1 MIIIHFLGFKTRKMA
16 KNQWKKSSNYQCL
29 VENYNKTKN
38 MFSRNHPLVSRK
50 IESNESTKMQNAIRS
65 FSSQLTHVDNSGRAS
80 MVNVG
85 GKAESERTAIAMAK
99 VVVGK
104 EVAELIA
111 DNNIKKGDVLVAAEL
126 AGVLGA
132 KHTWALVPLCHT
144 IILSH
149 VEVRAQLVGDVV
161 ELVGSAKCVGRTG
174 VEMEALTAV
183 TIAALTV
190 YDMCKSVSHN
200 IVITDVKLLS
210 KTGGS
215 KGNYLAT

>member
-1 MIIIHFLGFKTRKMA
+1 MT
-16 KNQWKKSSNYQCL
+16 KNQRAKSSSYQCL
-29 VENYNKTKN
+29 VENYPKN
-38 MFSRNHPLVSRK
+38 MFSRNHSLLSRK
-50 IESNESTKMQNAIRS
+50 MCNQSIKMQNAIRS

-85 GKAESERTAIAMAK
+85 GKAESERTAIAKAT

-111 DNNIKKGDVLVAAEL
+111 DNNIKKGDVLMAAEL

-132 KHTWALVPLCHT
+132 KHTWALIPLCHT
-144 IILSH
+144 IVLSH
-149 VEVRAQLVGDVV
+149 VEVRARLVGDVV
-161 ELVGSAKCVGRTG
+161 ELVGSATCVGRTG

-215 KGNYLAT
+215 KGNYQVT

>member
-1 MIIIHFLGFKTRKMA
+1 MT
-16 KNQWKKSSNYQCL
+16 KNQRAKSSSYRCL
-29 VENYNKTKN
+29 VENYPKN
-38 MFSRNHPLVSRK
+38 INTFSRNHSLLSRK
-50 IESNESTKMQNAIRS
+50 MLCNQSIQMQNAIRS

-85 GKAESERTAIAMAK
+85 GKAESERTAIAKAT

-111 DNNIKKGDVLVAAEL
+111 DNNIKKGDVLMAAEL

-132 KHTWALVPLCHT
+132 KHTWALIPLCHT
-144 IILSH
+144 IVLSH
-149 VEVRAQLVGDVV
+149 VEVRARLVGDVV

-215 KGNYLAT
+215 KGNYQVT

>member
-1 MIIIHFLGFKTRKMA
+1 MVIIHFLGFKTRKIE
-16 KNQWKKSSNYQCL
+16 KNQWKKSSSHQYV
-29 VENYNKTKN
+29 VENYSKNKII
-38 MFSRNHPLVSRK
+38 FSRNHSLLSRK
-50 IESNESTKMQNAIRS
+50 IVCNQSIQVQNAGRS
-65 FSSQLTHVDNSGRAS
+65 FFSQLTHVDNSGRAS

-85 GKAESERTAIAMAK
+85 VKAESERTAVAMAT

-126 AGVLGA
+126 AGVLAA
-132 KHTWALVPLCHT
+132 KHTWELIPLCHT

-149 VEVRAQLVGDVV
+149 VEVRAKLVGDVV
-161 ELVGSAKCVGRTG
+161 ELVGSAKCIGRTG

-183 TIAALTV
+183 TVAALTV

-200 IVITDVKLLS
+200 MVISDVKLLS

>member
-1 MIIIHFLGFKTRKMA
+1 
-16 KNQWKKSSNYQCL
+16 
-29 VENYNKTKN
+29 
-38 MFSRNHPLVSRK
+38 MFSRNHPLLSCK

-132 KHTWALVPLCHT
+132 KHTWALVPLCHN

-215 KGNYLAT
+215 KGNYLVT

>member
-1 MIIIHFLGFKTRKMA
+1 MT
-16 KNQWKKSSNYQCL
+16 KNQRAKSSSYQYL
-29 VENYNKTKN
+29 VEIYPKNKN
-38 MFSRNHPLVSRK
+38 MFSRNHSLLSRK
-50 IESNESTKMQNAIRS
+50 MLCNQSIKMQNAIRS
-65 FSSQLTHVDNSGRAS
+65 FSSQLTHVDNTGRAS

-85 GKAESERTAIAMAK
+85 GKAESERTAIAKAT

-111 DNNIKKGDVLVAAEL
+111 DNNIKKGDVLMAAEL

-132 KHTWALVPLCHT
+132 KHTWALIPLCHS

-215 KGNYLAT
+215 KGNYQLT